1 MILGF
6 GVIGPQTVK
15 LSDLLVLVV
24 INFDY
29 YLIILLLIHLH
40 LVKLYLSMNP

>member
-24 INFDY
+24 LTY
-29 YLIILLLIHLH
+29 Y
-40 LVKLYLSMNP
+40 YF

>member
-24 INFDY
+24 INLLLL
-29 YLIILLLIHLH
+29 LIILLLIHSH
-40 LVKLYLSMNP
+40 P